1 MFDNFPYTDMH
12 QLNLDWIIKIAKD
25 FLDQYTSL
33 QQMIA
38 DGEQS
43 LTDLTQDGLNDLQEK
58 ADTLQ
63 GLLDAWYTEHSTDI
77 ANQLADALA
86 DLNAW
91 YTTHEHY
98 LDNILLENIA
108 EFEQRVSTIAAAI
121 PEDYSLLSQYV
132 YSIIYKTPNLVNKNA
147 EGVIT
152 NGYVDEN
159 GDAHVESGT
168 YQSDY
173 IPVEANEKYTSSYT
187 NAFVLWYD
195 SNKDFVSKTNT
206 SDFQQDGYVT
216 APATASFGR
225 FIVSG
230 DASNYKYWMVV
241 KGDTLPEKYS
251 AFGGL
256 LDDNINAVVYNT
268 PQEIYDSHKETA
280 RSNIGIAETLNKSV
294 NLFNRYAQGITF
306 DGYYDESG
314 TYHSE
319 TDTIQSDYVPIEQFK
334 YYTSDYP
341 EAYVLWY
348 DSNKDFLYKTSTAD
362 FHNNGYV
369 QAPAN
374 AFYAKF
380 ITTRAHQAFWQIS
393 EGKTLPPYSEYG
405 LFVNDDMTHDRFKSH
420 NLVNKADPDF
430 IVNGYVDESG
440 TEHTE
445 SGTFQ
450 TGFIPVE
457 GGSYY
462 ITSQPDAGYILWY
475 DADKTFVEKTT
486 TATVISAKGIVQAP
500 ATAFYARFLFMNFR
514 IGKAQVNKGKILH
527 PYMPYSEIPFEKT
540 DYYGKNAVAFG
551 TSLTYR
557 AATTSNGYLNDLC
570 GMLQMN
576 VDNQGQGNG
585 CIMQYSDLPNILTK
599 ITNYSGFASKD
610 VCLLE
615 GFVNDWYNQNPLGTY
630 RDTSTTTVCGCV
642 RTALETILTANSNIA
657 IILILDHYG
666 RLDCADNATRNDK
679 YQYEYY
685 EEISKV
691 AESMGIP
698 VIKEY
703 ANSKMN
709 RYTERYIIDDIHC
722 TQIGCYESALTI
734 YEQMKDIAINK

>member
-1 MFDNFPYTDMH
+1 MFQEFPYSDMH

-25 FLDQYTSL
+25 FLDQYTHI
-33 QQMIA
+33 QQLITE
-38 DGEQS
+38 GEQS
-43 LTDLTQDGLNDLQEK
+43 LTDLTDSGLEQLQEK
-58 ADTLQ
+58 ADNLESLLQ
-63 GLLDAWYTEHSTDI
+63 AWYDTHSSDI
-77 ANQLADALA
+77 ANQLTGALA

-91 YTTHEHY
+91 YIAHERY

-108 EFEQRVSTIAAAI
+108 EFEERVSIIAASI
-121 PEDYSLLSQYV
+121 PEDYSLLSQYLF
-132 YSIIYKTPNLVNKNA
+132 SIIYKTPNLVNKNA

-159 GDAHVESGT
+159 GDVHAETGT

-173 IPVEANEKYTSSYT
+173 IPVEPGEKYTSNFI

-195 SNKDFVSKTNT
+195 SNKDFDSKTAT
-206 SDFQQDGYVT
+206 ADFQHDGYVT
-216 APATASFGR
+216 APLTARFGR

-230 DASNYKYWMVV
+230 DAQNYKYWMVV
-241 KGDTLPEKYS
+241 KGQTLPEKYTS
-251 AFGGL
+251 FGGL
-256 LDDNINAVVYNT
+256 LYDDINAVVYHT
-268 PQEIYDSHKETA
+268 PQKIYDSQKETA
-280 RSNIGIAETLNKSV
+280 RSNIGLSETLIKSL
-294 NLFNRYAQGITF
+294 NLFNRYSQGITF

-319 TDTIQSDYVPIEQFK
+319 TNTIQSDYIPVEQFK
-334 YYTSDYP
+334 YYTSDFP
-341 EAYVLWY
+341 NAYVLWY
-348 DSNKDFLYKTSTAD
+348 DLNKNFLYKTSTAD
-362 FHNNGYV
+362 FQTNGYV

-380 ITTRAHQAFWQIS
+380 MTIRSHEAFWQIS
-393 EGKTLPPYSEYG
+393 EGKTLPPYFEYG
-405 LFVNDDMTHDRFKSH
+405 LFVNDDMTLDRFKSH

-430 IVNGYVDESG
+430 IVDGYVDESG

-450 TGFIPVE
+450 TGYIHVE
-457 GGSYY
+457 AGSYY

-475 DADKTFVEKTT
+475 DADKTFIEKTT
-486 TATVISAKGIVQAP
+486 TATVISLKGIVQAP
-500 ATAFYARFLFMNFR
+500 ATAAYARFFFTSWR

-557 AATTSNGYLNDLC
+557 AATVSNGYLNDLC

-615 GFVNDWYNQNPLGTY
+615 GFVNDWYNRNTLGTY
-630 RDTSTTTVCGCV
+630 LDTTTETVCGCV
-642 RTALETILTANSNIA
+642 RTALNTILTANKNIT

-666 RLDCADNATRNDK
+666 RLECADNANRNDK

-685 EEISKV
+685 EEIAKV

-698 VIKEY
+698 VVKEY

-709 RYTERYIIDDIHC
+709 RFTDRYIIDDIHC

-734 YEQMKDIAINK
+734 YQQMKNIAINK